1 MAQLDV
7 NNKQEVIKFLN
18 SKFSG
23 LEVDELSEL
32 LERTL
37 HRPGNSNQ
45 KQVIKLLFDSMED
58 VEFYRLNGDPVN
70 GPEDAFLRLQDV
82 FKNLHYDNGLPLSGL
97 NFPEQNPTEENDYFE
112 HFDRI
117 DEFWSYF
124 NNFPIKEFKF
134 DTNGRLRGILD
145 LTYEDLFE
153 LCEDEYEGS
162 SWEHDFGVKS
172 KVNYK
177 TKSEVKRQPKP
188 FVSDDTPGVILHSDS
203 SGNPLNL
210 EFPDPETWD
219 NYRKQGK
226 IKD

>member
-1 MAQLDV
+1 MTQLDV

-23 LEVDELSEL
+23 MEVEELIENL
-32 LERTL
+32 GRMF
-37 HRPGNSNQ
+37 HRPGNPNQ
-45 KQVIKLLFDSMED
+45 KQVIKLLAESMEN
-58 VEFYRLNGDPVN
+58 VEFFRLKGDPID
-70 GPEDAFLRLQDV
+70 GPDAFLRLKEV

-112 HFDRI
+112 DFDRT
-117 DEFWSYF
+117 DELWSYF
-124 NNFPIKEFKF
+124 EGFPIKEFKF
-134 DTNGRLRGILD
+134 DGKGNLIGILD

-153 LCEDEYEGS
+153 LCKDEYEGS
-162 SWEHDFGVKS
+162 SWEQDFGDKS

-188 FVSDDTPGVILHSDS
+188 FVSDDAPGVILHYDS